1 MSGYTVR
8 GKAPSGTEIELAAP
22 GGKTVR
28 VTADDEG
35 HWSGTLDIF
44 KSGGG
49 EKTAEEFGVPFLGK
63 LPFDPGFVRGGDDGV
78 HRIVSEPDGPAS
90 LAFAEV
96 VAQIQ
101 SKVESGSTDSG
112 LEIF

>member
-28 VTADDEG
+28 VTVTTKATGRNLG
-35 HWSGTLDIF
+35 HLQVRRRR
-44 KSGGG
+44 
-49 EKTAEEFGVPFLGK
+49 ETAEEFGVPFLGNSSTQA
-63 LPFDPGFVRGGDDGV
+63 LSVEEMME
-78 HRIVSEPDGPAS
+78 SQNSLEPDGPAS

-112 LEIF
+112 LEII